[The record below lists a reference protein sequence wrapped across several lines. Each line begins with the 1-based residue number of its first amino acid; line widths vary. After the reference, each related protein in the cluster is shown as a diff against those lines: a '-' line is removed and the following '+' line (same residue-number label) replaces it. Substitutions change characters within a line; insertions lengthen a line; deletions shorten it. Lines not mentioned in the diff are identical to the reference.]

1 MLMKL
6 PTDLA
11 DYTDERRFLFISK
24 KTKKIKT
31 NLPKSEESA

>member
-6 PTDLA
+6 LTDLA

-24 KTKKIKT
+24 KTKDQ
-31 NLPKSEESA
+31 NKSA